1 MTLKLHST
9 ATIIN
14 INEPLEHYKYIINTG
29 ILYCIASFQHKH
41 CCVLPLLSEISL
53 PHSRFPLPVAPGLT
67 QGPCS
72 LLPLGSLPK
81 SLLFPASS
89 DPCSLLHL
97 VSLRVPATYCSFSSS
112 SMASNCKNKERYS
125 KYHPNQ
131 PCSKCFLCGKSSLI
145 FSHYAAWGEDE
156 KEFLRNYC
164 ENEPESSA
172 CICVAHQKEAK
183 RTHPPQYSPNG
194 ASLSQYLL
202 ESTKSVF
209 NHVVTPRRS

>member
-29 ILYCIASFQHKH
+29 ILYCIVYSGILSSASTAVFFH
-41 CCVLPLLSEISL
+41 CCPKFLCRTRSY
-53 PHSRFPLPVAPGLT
+53 SRFPLPVAPGLT

-72 LLPLGSLPK
+72 LLPLGSRPK

-112 SMASNCKNKERYS
+112 LMASNCKNKERYS

-145 FSHYAAWGEDE
+145 F
-156 KEFLRNYC
+156 F
-164 ENEPESSA
+164 
-172 CICVAHQKEAK
+172 
-183 RTHPPQYSPNG
+183 
-194 ASLSQYLL
+194 SLCCLGGG
-202 ESTKSVF
+202 
-209 NHVVTPRRS
+209 